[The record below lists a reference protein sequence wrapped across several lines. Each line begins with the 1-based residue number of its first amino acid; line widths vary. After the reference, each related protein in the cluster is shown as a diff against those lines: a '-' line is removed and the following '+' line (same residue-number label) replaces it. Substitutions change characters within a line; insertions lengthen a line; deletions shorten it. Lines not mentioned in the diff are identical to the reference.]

1 MIYTSSFD
9 LGEPILKYSQNFL
22 EPEPVPEPE
31 PEPGKIK
38 KAVPEPEPE
47 PGKIKKAVPEPE
59 PKPEPATFRN
69 FRITVYKS

>member
-22 EPEPVPEPE
+22 EPEPVPE